1 MVKISFRG
9 ILHED
14 VDVVVVCE
22 GIVEFYYMGV
32 AHLAEHLHL
41 GAGFSSALTLPYP
54 DVTFT
59 ALTWI
64 FFRANTS
71 PVFTSAT
78 L

>member
-1 MVKISFRG
+1 VEIALG
-9 ILHED
+9 GVLHED

-22 GIVEFYYMGV
+22 GVVEFYYMGV

-64 FFRANTS
+64 FFRANDS
-71 PVFTSAT
+71 RVFTSAT
-78 L
+78 R